1 MRRWREQLP
10 GIGFTLPSLLL
21 TLVFG
26 VYPIFWAMRYMFYD
40 YKGYGQER
48 FVGLSN
54 FTQLFHDQTYW
65 DSVVNTF
72 IYAGG
77 KLILTLPLSLILAV
91 ILNRGLRGK
100 HLLRAIYFMP
110 TIVSTSVISIVF
122 FIIFNSFNGILNQF
136 LLRFHIID
144 KAIDWLGPEHAML
157 SVIIIAVWGAVGNYM
172 LLFIAGLQNI
182 PNDVYESASLD
193 GANAVHKFWY
203 ITIPMLGPV
212 LQMVVMLAIINSLK
226 GYESIM
232 VLTEGGPIG
241 KTEVMFLYVYKQ
253 FFPIATSGSSVEQ
266 QIGYGSAV
274 GFVTALIVGVVTL
287 LYFYASK
294 RMNKVYE

>member
-1 MRRWREQLP
+1 MRKLRPQLA
-10 GIGFTLPSLLL
+10 GYGFTLPSLIL

-26 VYPIFWAMRYMFYD
+26 VYPILWAMRYMFYD
-40 YKGYGQER
+40 YKGYGKER
-48 FVGLSN
+48 FVGLDN
-54 FTQLFHDQTYW
+54 FTQLLNDHTYW

-72 IYAGG
+72 VYAGG
-77 KLILTLPLSLILAV
+77 KLIITLPLSLILAV
-91 ILNRGLRGK
+91 ILNKGLKGK

-122 FIIFNSFNGILNQF
+122 FIIFNSYNGILNQY
-136 LLRFHIID
+136 LTRYHIIS
-144 KAIDWLGPEHAML
+144 KSIDWLGPGHAML
-157 SVIIIAVWGAVGNYM
+157 IVIIIAVWGAVGNYM

-193 GANAVHKFWY
+193 GANSVQKFWY

-212 LQMVVMLAIINSLK
+212 LQMVIMLAIINSLK

-241 KTEVMFLYVYKQ
+241 KTEVMYLYVYKL
-253 FFPIATSGSSVEQ
+253 FFPLTSSGSAVEQ

-274 GFVTALIVGVVTL
+274 GFVTALIVGVITVI
-287 LYFYASK
+287 YFYSSK
-294 RMNKVYE
+294 RMNKVY